1 MEDNRKVT
9 KFFYWFVGSIFILMF
24 ISIIFSGEYVLLIII
39 PATALLIVIVFF
51 GISLFNLIVFTPVLW
66 LISLVGGKMDSRKIS
81 KSHKELEE
89 GGKNNE

>member
-1 MEDNRKVT
+1 MEDNRKVA

-66 LISLVGGKMDSRKIS
+66 LISLVGGKLDSKKAS
-81 KSHKELEE
+81 KSHEELKEEE
-89 GGKNNE
+89 NNNG